1 MIVESELMKT
11 IMQSLLSGLILVGI
25 ASNVNAYA
33 QNGST
38 SPAQSGMQGSMTPE
52 AMKEKIAKH
61 QAELHDKLKITAAQ
75 EPAWKTFIQAVT
87 PERMVPEKDSGMD
100 KMTTP
105 ERMQRSLE
113 RMKEHQ
119 GQLQK
124 KLEATKAFYAVLSP
138 EQQKIFDNS
147 HRHMK
152 KEMQER
158 MAKQMRSKEG
168 LMTDK
173 P

>member
-1 MIVESELMKT
+1 MLVESELMKK
-11 IMQSLLSGLILVGI
+11 IMKSFVSGLILVGMMNAI
-25 ASNVNAYA
+25 TAYA
-33 QNGST
+33 QNDSL
-38 SPAQSGMQGSMTPE
+38 PQSSVPSASLE
-52 AMKEKIAKH
+52 KMKEKIAKH

-75 EPAWKTFIQAVT
+75 EPAWKTFIQVVT